1 MALETLE
8 PNPVWVADA
17 YADTVD
23 ILAEYSDDVVYK
35 VWGGDWCSDCRS
47 QLPDFA
53 AALEAAKVPDD
64 RVEEY
69 ELDTDKQGRLVDEYD
84 IERIPTVVVERD
96 GEELCRF
103 VEDEGMQIAV
113 FLGQRLTEELGAV

>member
-23 ILAEYSDDVVYK
+23 ILADYSDEVVYK
-35 VWGGDWCSDCRS
+35 VWGGDWCTDCRS

-53 AALEAAKVPDD
+53 AALEAAEVPNERLEQYELDPD
-64 RVEEY
+64 KQGPLVEEY
-69 ELDTDKQGRLVDEYD
+69 DV
-84 IERIPTVVVERD
+84 ERIPTVVVEHG

-103 VEDEGMQIAV
+103 VEDESMQIAV
-113 FLGQRLTEELGAV
+113 YLAQCLEDELGES